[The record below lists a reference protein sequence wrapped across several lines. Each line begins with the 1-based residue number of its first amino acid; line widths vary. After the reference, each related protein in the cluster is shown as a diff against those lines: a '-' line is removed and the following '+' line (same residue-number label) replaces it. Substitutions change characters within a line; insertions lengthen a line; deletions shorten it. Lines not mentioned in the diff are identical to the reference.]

1 MPFPVLGSNSAVAGY
16 EIDNSLR
23 GSDSGKLSR
32 TPSSAGNRQTFT
44 ISTWVK
50 LSRIEHVFPIYNVG
64 TGVGDDTNFQFRFT
78 GAGKLFIAGGATS
91 YRQTNAQFRDP
102 SAWYHVVMAFD
113 STNGTADDR
122 IKLWVNGVQQ
132 TSWATNNTV
141 TLNQNTPVNNTSD
154 AHYLGAGGDGSTDL
168 FEGYFAEFHLI
179 DGQAKAETDFGEYND
194 NGVWIP
200 KEYEGTYGT
209 NGVYFKWADSG
220 DPGADSSGNGNTYT
234 STNNTAEDNTTD
246 TPTNNFATFNPLILG
261 TGFNPTFSE
270 GNTKVV
276 VDSGGKHGGY
286 SSIGIASGK
295 WYAEFKCVTTIVSVL
310 GIVNDPAEQVRSL
323 GKPGEGAN
331 DVGYLSNNGNKLI
344 NDVGSTHGATYTNN
358 DIVMVALDLDNNN
371 VYFGTNGNW
380 ADGSGSNNQS
390 SPTSA
395 ISITDPASTPTGF
408 YFFGTG
414 DNDGGG
420 SGGWEAN
427 FGNAPYTISSGNSD
441 ANGYGNFEYAVPSG
455 YHALCTKNLA
465 EYG

>member
-16 EIDNSLR
+16 EIDNSYR

-64 TGVGDDTNFQFRFT
+64 TGVGDDTKFEFRYT

-154 AHYLGAGGDGSTDL
+154 VHYLGAGGDGSTDL

-200 KEYEGTYGT
+200 KAYGGTYGT
-209 NGVYFKWADSG
+209 NGFFLEFQDSANLG
-220 DPGADSSGNGNTYT
+220 DDTSGNTNDYT
-234 STNNTAEDNTTD
+234 STNNTAEDQTTD
-246 TPTNNFATFNPLILG
+246 TPTNNFCTMNPLAKGVDATLA
-261 TGFNPTFSE
+261 E
-270 GNTKVV
+270 GNCQIAY
-276 VDSGGKHGGY
+276 DNNDR
-286 SSIGIASGK
+286 SSSTANMGIANGK
-295 WYAEFKCVTTIVSVL
+295 WYWEFKIT
-310 GIVNDPAEQVRSL
+310 
-323 GKPGEGAN
+323 
-331 DVGYLSNNGNKLI
+331 
-344 NDVGSTHGATYTNN
+344 
-358 DIVMVALDLDNNN
+358 
-371 VYFGTNGNW
+371 
-380 ADGSGSNNQS
+380 ADGTLQ
-390 SPTSA
+390 PTW
-395 ISITDPASTPTGF
+395 ST
-408 YFFGTG
+408 
-414 DNDGGG
+414 
-420 SGGWEAN
+420 E
-427 FGNAPYTISSGNSD
+427 
-441 ANGYGNFEYAVPSG
+441 
-455 YHALCTKNLA
+455 CR
-465 EYG
+465 